1 MSQPIKNYP
10 AVFAST
16 QIDLAELGLD
26 QLAYVR
32 QAMVNDKPGWS
43 IHNAAGTAVGA
54 APTLEQA
61 VAAII
66 QNDLIPHHVH

>member
-1 MSQPIKNYP
+1 MSQPLNNKP

-32 QAMVNDKPGWS
+32 QAMVNNKPGWS
-43 IHNAAGTAVGA
+43 IHNAAGAAVGA

-61 VAAII
+61 MAAII
-66 QNDLIPHHVH
+66 QNDMVPHHVH